1 MNIALIVAGGTGQR
15 TGQDIP
21 KQFICVDNKP
31 VIVYT
36 LENFQKC
43 DSIDEICVACSAGWE
58 AFVSAYAK
66 QFNIT
71 KLHTIV
77 TGGENRFMSIYN
89 LLNAVSSFA
98 KEDDIILVY
107 DAVRPIITDEIINDA
122 IEKAKQYGAAVGV
135 IPCYD
140 TMCAVSAKGDTM
152 LTERQDRDLIFR
164 GMGPDAIPFGKVM
177 ALFEKYL
184 HVDTS
189 MPILEMLFDSGIAV
203 AKSKSSAKCIKLTT
217 VEDIE
222 LFQAILKYEK
232 YDWLK

>member
-1 MNIALIVAGGTGQR
+1 MNIALILAGGIGQR

-31 VIVYT
+31 IIVYT

-43 DSIDEICVACSAGWE
+43 ESIDTICVACSIGWE
-58 AFVSAYAK
+58 ALVTSYAN

-71 KLHTIV
+71 KLHTVV

-89 LLNAVSSFA
+89 LMKAISSFSQP
-98 KEDDIILVY
+98 DDIILVY

-122 IEKAKQYGAAVGV
+122 IEKAQLYGAAVGV

-140 TMCAVSAKGDTM
+140 SMCSVSTKQDAL
-152 LTERQDRDLIFR
+152 LTVRQDRDLIFR
-164 GMGPDAIPFGKVM
+164 AMGPDAVPYEKLA
-177 ALFEKYL
+177 ALFEKYV
-184 HVDTS
+184 HTDTS
-189 MPILEMLFDSGIAV
+189 MSILDMLLSSGIAV
-203 AKSKSSAKCIKLTT
+203 AKSKSSSKCLKLTT

-222 LFQAILKYEK
+222 LFQSILNAARFS
-232 YDWLK
+232 WLK